1 MSSVLKKADKL
12 NLSLSL
18 LGANELT
25 DFLTHTNNTE
35 MTFQEFHNLE
45 QIFG

>member
-1 MSSVLKKADKL
+1 MSLRL
-12 NLSLSL
+12 QLHL

-25 DFLTHTNNTE
+25 DFSTHTNNTE